1 MTQDDV
7 LETFCPLFMTA
18 LIVRDGCVSIQSED
32 TVKCLGDLCMF
43 WRWKSTDDANDD
55 GYCGFVGKEGAQ

>member
-18 LIVRDGCVSIQSED
+18 LIIRDGCVNIQNED

-43 WRWKSTDDANDD
+43 WEMPR
-55 GYCGFVGKEGAQ
+55 